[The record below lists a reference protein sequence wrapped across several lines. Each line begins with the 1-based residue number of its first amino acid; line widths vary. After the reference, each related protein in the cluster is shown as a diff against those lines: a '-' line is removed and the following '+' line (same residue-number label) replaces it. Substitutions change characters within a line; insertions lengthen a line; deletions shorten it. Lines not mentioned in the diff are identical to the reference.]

1 MGMGDISLLS
11 ALKSK
16 MFWHESRQRLLAE
29 NVANADTPGYRVQDL
44 AKPDFA
50 QMASA
55 ASIGSAKL
63 MPTASTTHAAHIST
77 SMTPVRNSVMSTT
90 EGAVEVTP
98 QGNGVVLEEEM
109 MKVMSNQL
117 DYQAAASLY
126 SKTLG
131 LFRTAIGR

>member
-29 NVANADTPGYRVQDL
+29 NVANADTPGYRVRDL
-44 AKPDFA
+44 KKPDFA

-55 ASIGSAKL
+55 ASMGGAKM
-63 MPTASTTHAAHIST
+63 MPTAATTHAGHI
-77 SMTPVRNSVMSTT
+77 PMSTT
-90 EGAVEVTP
+90 SAKVPMISGTDTSYEITP
-98 QGNGVVLEEEM
+98 QGNEVVLEEEM
-109 MKVMSNQL
+109 MKVTSNQL

>member
-1 MGMGDISLLS
+1 MGMGDMSLLS

-44 AKPDFA
+44 KKPDFG

-55 ASIGSAKL
+55 ASMGESKM
-63 MPTASTTHAAHIST
+63 MPTAATTHAGHIPT
-77 SMTPVRNSVMSTT
+77 SMAPLKSPMISGT
-90 EGAVEVTP
+90 ETSFEITP
-98 QGNGVVLEEEM
+98 QGNEVVLEEEM
-109 MKVMSNQL
+109 MKVTSNQL

>member
-29 NVANADTPGYRVQDL
+29 NVANADSPGYRVRDL
-44 AKPDFA
+44 AKPKFA

-55 ASIGSAKL
+55 ASERGPQ
-63 MPTASTTHAAHIST
+63 MPQVAVATHPGHIST
-77 SMTPVRNSVMSTT
+77 SMPPLKSTMNSGTDTPF
-90 EGAVEVTP
+90 EITP
-98 QGNGVVLEEEM
+98 QGNEVVLEEEM
-109 MKVMSNQL
+109 MKVTANQL

-126 SKTLG
+126 SKTMG
-131 LFRTAIGR
+131 LFRIAIGR

>member
-1 MGMGDISLLS
+1 MGMGDVSLLS

-29 NVANADTPGYRVQDL
+29 NVANADTPGYRVRDL
-44 AKPDFA
+44 NKPDFA

-55 ASIGSAKL
+55 ASMGSSKM
-63 MPTASTTHAAHIST
+63 MPTAATTHAGHIPM
-77 SMTPVRNSVMSTT
+77 SMTSLKSPMMSGT
-90 EGAVEVTP
+90 ETSYEITP
-98 QGNGVVLEEEM
+98 QGNEVVLEEEM
-109 MKVMSNQL
+109 MKVTSNQL